1 MDPVVGGTRGGSLP
15 DELVEL
21 ASLEDGK
28 PITEFLRIG
37 VVDVTGFAGHVLRV
51 GDTAYGLV
59 QGRRT
64 VAAADDDRT
73 VEVFAQGFEDADA
86 KLLQVADYVERWR
99 VINLTR

>member
-37 VVDVTGFAGHVLRV
+37 VVDVTGFAGHVLAGR
-51 GDTAYGLV
+51 TASDGSVEL
-59 QGRRT
+59 GT
-64 VAAADDDRT
+64 AVAGADDHG
-73 VEVFAQGFEDADA
+73 VVHLLSQG
-86 KLLQVADYVERWR
+86 L
-99 VINLTR
+99 